1 MTPPDGDAFIAQIA
15 TCLSYDVAGT
25 QNALRVEVNPA
36 NYKTMYPAGGP
47 QLGAE
52 APSGPSVRL
61 AMGGY
66 PLINM
71 TNTER

>member
-1 MTPPDGDAFIAQIA
+1 MHGVLILRGSGHCLVGDEVKSLDTNDLVTIAPMTWHQ
-15 TCLSYDVAGT
+15 
-25 QNALRVEVNPA
+25 
-36 NYKTMYPAGGP
+36 M
-47 QLGAE
+47 GAE